1 VAPRH
6 DETLPVPVG
15 GRPDLRRLR
24 SCPMPSPRIP
34 LRTRWADGA
43 ETLGAWLTL
52 PSTAAAEIVA
62 RLDVEYVCVDLQHGL
77 VDAAD
82 LLPLVQAIELAG
94 GVPIARSP
102 WNEPGVIG
110 RILDAGCHGVI
121 VPLVNSVE
129 EAVAAVAAGRY
140 PPAGRRSWGPML
152 VGGRHDDY
160 RAWADRHVA
169 VVPMIETA
177 EALDALEG
185 ICAVEGVDAVYV
197 GPSDLAISLGLGPSG
212 NDGNPVFDAALAT
225 VVDTCRRHGVVPGI
239 HSDAATAGRRRAQGF
254 RMITVAADV
263 TVLGTG
269 MADAV
274 RLARSSS

>member
-1 VAPRH
+1 
-6 DETLPVPVG
+6 
-15 GRPDLRRLR
+15 
-24 SCPMPSPRIP
+24 MPSPRIP

-152 VGGRHDDY
+152 VGGR
-160 RAWADRHVA
+160 RERGL
-169 VVPMIETA
+169 A
-177 EALDALEG
+177 EQRVDESCELAFVWLGAPVQED
-185 ICAVEGVDAVYV
+185 VRTMEGV
-197 GPSDLAISLGLGPSG
+197 PGLLPASIPGLLTVPLDMRSRG
-212 NDGNPVFDAALAT
+212 RFVDSRTVHQFLNPFL
-225 VVDTCRRHGVVPGI
+225 
-239 HSDAATAGRRRAQGF
+239 
-254 RMITVAADV
+254 
-263 TVLGTG
+263 L
-269 MADAV
+269 
-274 RLARSSS
+274 